1 MFLCHFTSQITMEF
15 CDITGL
21 NKDDVNVRWSE
32 VEKKVLNYA
41 AKDERKSIKDIVLH
55 YNSGNKEGP
64 GL

>member
-1 MFLCHFTSQITMEF
+1 MEF

-41 AKDERKSIKDIVLH
+41 TKGERKSVKDIVLH
-55 YNSGNKEGP
+55 YNSGNK
-64 GL
+64 